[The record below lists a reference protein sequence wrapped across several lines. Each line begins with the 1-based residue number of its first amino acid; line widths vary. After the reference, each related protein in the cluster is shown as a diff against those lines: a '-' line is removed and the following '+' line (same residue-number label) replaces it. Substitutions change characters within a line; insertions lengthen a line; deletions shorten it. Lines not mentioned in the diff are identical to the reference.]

1 MRIPGE
7 NMTEETPSGI
17 VLVDKPEGMTSFSV
31 TSRIRKIFGVKKAGH
46 AGTLDPF
53 ATGLLAV
60 AVGKST
66 RVLRYMEN
74 DRKSYRAVMVL
85 GKITSTG
92 DIEGEVVGGTM
103 PDEKRHQELL
113 SDDSSEIR
121 NAVNEMVGEI
131 TQVPS
136 VYSAIKINGR
146 PAYDYARKGQNVE
159 IPERK
164 VTIYSIDVEDIWDEQ
179 GMIHVRMV
187 VSCSKGTYIR
197 TLCEDIGN
205 RLQTGA
211 YCESLRRLSCGAFS
225 VEKALSLEEI
235 EKRYGSGDSAFVV
248 EEKEAMA
255 ELPDIP
261 VSEKEAR
268 DLRNGKKL
276 DFSVFRDRMEAVGAK
291 PEDRVLALLDGCPVA
306 VIYEEQSEDGLLIRE
321 ERVFA

>member
-1 MRIPGE
+1 
-7 NMTEETPSGI
+7 MTDNTPSGI

-60 AVGKST
+60 AVGRGT

-74 DRKSYRAVMVL
+74 DEKTYRAVMVL
-85 GKITSTG
+85 GKVTSTG
-92 DIEGEVVGGTM
+92 DIEGEVIGGKV
-103 PDEKRHQELL
+103 PDEAEKQALL
-113 SDDSSEIR
+113 ADDAAKIR
-121 NAVNEMVGEI
+121 ESVKKMIGEI

-146 PAYDYARKGQNVE
+146 PAYDYARKGQSVE
-159 IPERK
+159 IPSRK
-164 VTIYSIDVEDIWDEQ
+164 VTIFSIDVGEVWEEQ
-179 GMIHVRMV
+179 ELIHVRMDV
-187 VSCSKGTYIR
+187 HCSKGTYIR

-205 RLQTGA
+205 DLGTGA
-211 YCESLRRLSCGAFS
+211 YCESLRRLSSGAFS

-235 EKRYGSGDSAFVV
+235 ERRYSSGDSAFVV
-248 EEKEAMA
+248 EEVEAMRGLPKIDVTKKEA
-255 ELPDIP
+255 L
-261 VSEKEAR
+261 

-276 DFSVFRDRMEAVGAK
+276 DFSVFKDRMDAIGAK
-291 PEDRVLALLDGCPVA
+291 PEDRVLALHEGCPCA
-306 VIYEEQSEDGLLIRE
+306 VIYQEKTENGLLIRE

>member
-1 MRIPGE
+1 
-7 NMTEETPSGI
+7 MTDNTPSGI

-60 AVGKST
+60 AVGRGT

-74 DRKSYRAVMVL
+74 DEKTYRAEMVL

-92 DIEGEVVGGTM
+92 DIEGEVVGGKI
-103 PDEKRHQELL
+103 PDETEKQALL
-113 SDDSSEIR
+113 SDDAGKIR
-121 NAVNEMVGEI
+121 ESVKKMIGEI

-146 PAYDYARKGQNVE
+146 PAYDYARKGQSVE
-159 IPERK
+159 IPQRK
-164 VTIYSIDVEDIWDEQ
+164 VTIFSIEIKDIFDKEEL
-179 GMIHVRMV
+179 IHVLMDV
-187 VSCSKGTYIR
+187 HCSKGTYIR

-205 RLQTGA
+205 DLGTGA
-211 YCESLRRLSCGAFS
+211 YCESLRRLSSGAFS
-225 VEKALSLEEI
+225 VEQALPLEEI
-235 EKRYGSGDSAFVV
+235 ERRYSSGDSAFVV
-248 EEKEAMA
+248 EEAEAMSG
-255 ELPDIP
+255 LPKIS
-261 VSEKEAR
+261 VTEKEAI

-276 DFSVFRDRMEAVGAK
+276 DFSVFKDRMYAIGAT
-291 PEDRVLALLDGCPVA
+291 EGERVLALHEDRPCA
-306 VIYEEQSEDGLLIRE
+306 VIYSEQSDEGLLIRE